1 MDGKH
6 EVGLDVQNV
15 WRLDEFKKQGP
26 HEIARRASTD
36 VPLLT
41 RVGFLS
47 GLGTGKD
54 GRVDSIQ

>member
-1 MDGKH
+1 MKWDWMFKMY
-6 EVGLDVQNV
+6 EGLTNS
-15 WRLDEFKKQGP
+15 KKQGP
-26 HEIARRASTD
+26 HEILRRASTD

-54 GRVDSIQ
+54 GRVVSIQ